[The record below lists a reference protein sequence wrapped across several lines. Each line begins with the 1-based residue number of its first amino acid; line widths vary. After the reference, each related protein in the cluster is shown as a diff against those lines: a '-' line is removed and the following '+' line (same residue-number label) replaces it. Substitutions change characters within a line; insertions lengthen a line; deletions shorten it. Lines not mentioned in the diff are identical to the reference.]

1 MISQISSNVFQLYF
15 DTFGSTVYVLKL
27 EKNILIDTS
36 SKDNKEELVND
47 LKQLN
52 LKPENINFVILTHSH
67 WDHNGNLNLFKNAS
81 IITNENLNQLPETI
95 KPIKTPGHTKDSLCF
110 LYKDILFSGD
120 TIFHDNG
127 RGRTDLPGGS
137 ENQIQESIKKI
148 KTLKYNILCPGHI
161 WVYPGKNN
169 F

>member
-1 MISQISSNVFQLYF
+1 MKTKISSNVSQLYF

-36 SKDNKEELVND
+36 SEDNKEELIKD

-52 LKPENINFVILTHSH
+52 LEPEDINIVILTHSH
-67 WDHNGNLNLFKNAS
+67 WDHTGNINLFKNAKVVTSDNLSSLPS
-81 IITNENLNQLPETI
+81 II

-120 TIFHDNG
+120 TIFNEGG
-127 RGRTDLPGGS
+127 RGRTDLPGGN
-137 ENQIQESIKKI
+137 EKQIQESIKKL
-148 KTLKYNILCPGHI
+148 KTIKYNILCPGHI
-161 WVYPGKNN
+161 
-169 F
+169 

>member
-1 MISQISSNVFQLYF
+1 MISKISPNVSQLYF

-27 EKNILIDTS
+27 KNQNILIDTS
-36 SKDNKEELVND
+36 SKENKLELLED

-52 LKPENINFVILTHSH
+52 LKQEEINFVILTHSH
-67 WDHNGNLNLFKNAS
+67 WDHNGNLNLFKNAN

-95 KPIKTPGHTKDSLCF
+95 KSIKTPGHTKDSLCF
-110 LYKDILFSGD
+110 LYKDILFSVD
-120 TIFHDNG
+120 TIFHEEG

-137 ENQIQESIKKI
+137 ENQIQESIKKL

-161 WVYPGKNN
+161 
-169 F
+169 